1 MNRQLPGL
9 LLVLTICALLVAV
22 THAMTKNQIAH
33 NQLLQEQ
40 AQLRQLLPTQALPNP
55 IIWKDHQLIFCSAT
69 AINRFTIQGY
79 GGEIH
84 LLVAFADKQIHG
96 VRVVS
101 HRETPGLG
109 DFIDIKKSPWV
120 SLFNKRLIATLE
132 DEVDQVTGATITRNA
147 MVRGV
152 KAATRLETWSCS

>member
-1 MNRQLPGL
+1 
-9 LLVLTICALLVAV
+9 
-22 THAMTKNQIAH
+22 MTKDQIAH

-40 AQLRQLLPTQALPNP
+40 ALLRQLLPNHLLPNPLLPNQALPIP

-101 HRETPGLG
+101 HSETPGLG